1 MFLLSNWQVAPN
13 APSEVDAALHGALVG
28 ITPFGWAVL
37 VMFIWRKQ
45 PNNGRRY
52 PLEQASTMHSNHLNL
67 RTWMQINYN
76 DSRQWLVGRQTG
88 TVKYPH
94 HEAAF
99 SGQKLAMA
107 FQPWNMV
114 KYLRH
119 QLWLLW
125 SCRKIQ
131 GEICLQIK
139 QPWALLKCWKV
150 RWEERQEKKNFRRFH
165 HQWALLPVNAHFL
178 LVSGIPFFFF
188 VVAEEVEKRLVG
200 CVSGSSTT
208 LKTGID
214 TSTEAGPKLK
224 PVWSIDP
231 CWSMFLG
238 PWCSY
243 LRTLPQKK
251 TLRPAAG
258 RMILHRILCRILRC
272 DSVSWRGK
280 KSWRNYEDIGYHR
293 LS

>member
-99 SGQKLAMA
+99 FWAEVSNGLSAME
-107 FQPWNMV
+107 
-114 KYLRH
+114 Y
-119 QLWLLW
+119 
-125 SCRKIQ
+125 
-131 GEICLQIK
+131 GEVSQASTMI
-139 QPWALLKCWKV
+139 ALILSKNPRRNLPADQAAMGFAQVLEGAV
-150 RWEERQEKKNFRRFH
+150 RRTTGKKNFRRFH

>member
-1 MFLLSNWQVAPN
+1 
-13 APSEVDAALHGALVG
+13 
-28 ITPFGWAVL
+28 
-37 VMFIWRKQ
+37 
-45 PNNGRRY
+45 
-52 PLEQASTMHSNHLNL
+52 
-67 RTWMQINYN
+67 
-76 DSRQWLVGRQTG
+76 
-88 TVKYPH
+88 
-94 HEAAF
+94 
-99 SGQKLAMA
+99 MA
-107 FQPWNMV
+107 FRPWNIV

-131 GEICLQIK
+131 GEICPQIK

-150 RWEERQEKKNFRRFH
+150 RWKERQGKKKLQEISPSMDTFTCQCTLFVGVRY
-165 HQWALLPVNAHFL
+165 PHF
-178 LVSGIPFFFF
+178 SPFL
-188 VVAEEVEKRLVG
+188 VAEEVEKRLVG

-258 RMILHRILCRILRC
+258 RMILHRVLCRILRC